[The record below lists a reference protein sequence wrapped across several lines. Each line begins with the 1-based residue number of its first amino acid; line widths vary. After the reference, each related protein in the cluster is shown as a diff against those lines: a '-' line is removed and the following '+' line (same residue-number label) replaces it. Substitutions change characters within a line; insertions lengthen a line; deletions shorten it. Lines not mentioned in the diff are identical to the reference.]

1 MHTDKV
7 NWMQN
12 ESQNKR
18 YIHKWQFP
26 AEVEYR
32 SRFGAQTIARFLQV
46 MPVLSLNDAIRDKCR
61 IRNAQVLCNNNSS
74 NIGSTVHTIARL
86 YNNRSLTS
94 TQNDHTKTELTLH
107 RWAALASRKTV
118 MDTVFLF
125 FLTYYLH
132 MVYMTSRDTLEWP
145 WGHGENCVW
154 PGGKADWYGLFH
166 PGPFRQDNGFLFV
179 CMV

>member
-18 YIHKWQFP
+18 YIPKWQFP
-26 AEVEYR
+26 AEVEYL

-94 TQNDHTKTELTLH
+94 KQTTHKLNQPYIDEPHWLPIRLSRTQFFCSFLLTICAWSTWPVKTRSSDPEDMERTVCGLVARLIDMVCFVLGL
-107 RWAALASRKTV
+107 LART
-118 MDTVFLF
+118 
-125 FLTYYLH
+125 
-132 MVYMTSRDTLEWP
+132 MV
-145 WGHGENCVW
+145 
-154 PGGKADWYGLFH
+154 
-166 PGPFRQDNGFLFV
+166 FLFV